1 MVKQGVKGRTH
12 LPHFRGR
19 TQVIKAYAALNLY
32 LTAIHRLRSYLT
44 GGSCH
49 APQGLQK
56 PRHQAKADHRR
67 QNYTA
72 AHQQHLD
79 YHLAADQGLIVG
91 QRNPGKYGVGANRVA
106 RNQYPVGA
114 QPLHIHRERLG
125 FT

>member
-1 MVKQGVKGRTH
+1 MGSVSHKLTHLGFGALTHLQGVIDVVKQGVKGRAH

-49 APQGLQK
+49 APQRLQK

-72 AHQQHLD
+72 AHQQHLNN
-79 YHLAADQGLIVG
+79 HLAA
-91 QRNPGKYGVGANRVA
+91 N
-106 RNQYPVGA
+106 
-114 QPLHIHRERLG
+114 
-125 FT
+125 